1 MEISEPEQLLD
12 ALQAEMVERLESAD
26 RSLHFEDVPGGFCD
40 LLQYSF
46 RFDQIMGVK
55 GFDSTSKF
63 GLQFTRQVHSS
74 LGTSVNHTIGPDI
87 AR

>member
-1 MEISEPEQLLD
+1 
-12 ALQAEMVERLESAD
+12 
-26 RSLHFEDVPGGFCD
+26 
-40 LLQYSF
+40 
-46 RFDQIMGVK
+46 MGVK